1 MAPRGLKVHDLDG
14 GRLLSQAVRERE
26 RGRLVSWLL
35 GQVRLQFLEDMVQ
48 THRKISQVGLQ
59 SRIGPNRARFIVE
72 ASLLFR
78 VPAEGLDDV

>member
-14 GRLLSQAVRERE
+14 GRLLSQAVRESE

-59 SRIGPNRARFIVE
+59 GRIRPNRARFIVE